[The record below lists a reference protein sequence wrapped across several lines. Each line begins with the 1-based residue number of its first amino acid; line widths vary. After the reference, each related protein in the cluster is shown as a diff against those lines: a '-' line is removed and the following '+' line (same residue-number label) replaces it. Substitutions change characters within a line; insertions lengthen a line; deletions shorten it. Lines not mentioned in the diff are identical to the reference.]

1 MKLTFKTLVMA
12 SALAVNLAASGSTYA
27 FSPSE
32 LGDRPWELNFAVVD
46 VLAGA
51 QSARLNLV
59 NVTDKPVQYHVV
71 AVLQD
76 PETGLPRR
84 LFETDGTGF
93 LEPGQSKKQDF
104 HFRPGM
110 TLDRR
115 QVRIVVYTGN
125 PDVANEI
132 GGASPAIAAS
142 MTLIDSSTGKT
153 SGVFLPAVQRTL
165 VAP

>member
-1 MKLTFKTLVMA
+1 MKLTLKTLVIA
-12 SALAVNLAASGSTYA
+12 SALAANLAASGNAFA

-59 NVTDKPVQYHVV
+59 NVTDRPVQYHVV

-104 HFRPGM
+104 HFRPAS

-115 QVRIVVYTGN
+115 QMRIMVYTGN
-125 PDVANEI
+125 PDAVNEI
-132 GGASPAIAAS
+132 GAATPAIAAS

-153 SGVFLPAVQRTL
+153 SGIFLPAVQRTIA
-165 VAP
+165 AP